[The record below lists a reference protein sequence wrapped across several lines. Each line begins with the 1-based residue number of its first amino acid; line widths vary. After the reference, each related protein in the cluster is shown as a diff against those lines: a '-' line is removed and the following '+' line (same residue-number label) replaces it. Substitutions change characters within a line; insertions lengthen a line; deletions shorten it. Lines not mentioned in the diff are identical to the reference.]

1 VFLRNYLPSGQPHFG
16 GRITKI
22 LQHKLQNIAASE
34 LVEVLG
40 GWFGKATVTK
50 SNAQL
55 HRFHAQ
61 LKQAP
66 PVRRDLGAS
75 SSSSSLTLVVYITYF
90 MDQLTIMT
98 EMLTSQSSS
107 IEKIKTKLA
116 HMETDLE

>member
-1 VFLRNYLPSGQPHFG
+1 M
-16 GRITKI
+16 TK
-22 LQHKLQNIAASE
+22 
-34 LVEVLG
+34 
-40 GWFGKATVTK
+40 T
-50 SNAQL
+50 NAQL

-61 LKQAP
+61 FKQAP

-75 SSSSSLTLVVYITYF
+75 SSSSSSLTLVVYITNF